1 MASLTKKVI
10 SGQAYYY
17 LRETAWVGGRSKVV
31 RTKYLGRVEDIERRL
46 EQTSEPKAVVVR
58 SFGAAA
64 AAFKVAREL
73 DVAGAIDRALG
84 GAHGSPSVGEMI
96 MLAAINRAC
105 RPCSKR
111 QLGDWYGRTALARLM
126 PRPPTALSSQRF
138 WDAMHAVSDEAIA
151 KAETEIV
158 KRCIERYGIE
168 LRPLVYDTTNFATF
182 IDSAN
187 ERNTVAQRGH
197 AKGGRR
203 DLRLIGLALCVA
215 LDSNIPLCHQT
226 YDGNRNDASEFPH
239 AVALIRT
246 RLQQLGL
253 TAEQLAEL
261 TLVYDKGNNSK
272 TNQPLADEL
281 GLGVVGSL
289 SPSQHPELLDVDRER
304 FHELGGLPGT
314 LAYRTQLEV
323 YDQERTIIVSY
334 SQRFAAKQRRSFAQT
349 LVRAQRDLDELKGV
363 VERGRHRM
371 DERALDERLKKI
383 LKRRWLSDVV
393 TTAHDLA
400 AQTFSYHVDPD
411 AIERIA
417 TREWGKRIIFTG
429 RRDWTDEEIITA
441 YRAQARG
448 ENAFRQMKDREFAS
462 YSPTFHWT
470 DQKLRVHA
478 FYCTLALMIVAL
490 IERQIRHAEIKLDG
504 LPLGAKLAMRLLN
517 EIHEVTNVYPP
528 AGGRQGRPRL
538 RTTLAQTDHTQQ
550 QLLHTLDLADLAPV

>member
-17 LRETAWVGGRSKVV
+17 LRETAWVQGRSKVV

-126 PRPPTALSSQRF
+126 PRPATALSSQRF
-138 WDAMHAVSDEAIA
+138 WDAMDAVSDEAIA

-187 ERNTVAQRGH
+187 ERNTVARRGH

-215 LDSNIPLCHQT
+215 LDANIPLCHQT

-239 AVALIRT
+239 AVALIRA
-246 RLQQLGL
+246 RLEQLGL
-253 TAEQLAEL
+253 TPEQLAEL

-272 TNQPLADEL
+272 TNQPLADGL

-289 SPSQHPELLDVDRER
+289 SPAQHPELLDVNRER
-304 FHELGGLPGT
+304 FHELPGLPGT
-314 LAYRTQLEV
+314 LAHRTQQEV
-323 YDQERTIIVSY
+323 YGQERTIVVSY

-349 LVRAQRDLDELKGV
+349 LARAQRDLDELKGV
-363 VERGRHRM
+363 VERGRHHI
-371 DERALDERLKKI
+371 DERALDERVNAI
-383 LKRRWLSDVV
+383 LKRRWLRDVV
-393 TTAHDLA
+393 TTTHDLA
-400 AQTFSYHVDPD
+400 AHTFSYHVDPD
-411 AIERIA
+411 AIERVA
-417 TREWGKRIIFTG
+417 KREWGKRIIFTG
-429 RRDWTDEEIITA
+429 RHDWTNEDIITA

-448 ENAFRQMKDREFAS
+448 EHAFRQLKDREFAS
-462 YSPTFHWT
+462 YSPAYHWT

-478 FYCTLALMIVAL
+478 FYCTLALMTVAL
-490 IERQIRHAEIKLDG
+490 IERQIRQAGIELDRH
-504 LPLGAKLAMRLLN
+504 PLGAKLAMRLLN
-517 EIHEVTNVYPP
+517 DIHEVTNVYPP

-538 RTTLAQTDHTQQ
+538 RTTLAHTDDTQQ
-550 QLLHTLDLADLAPV
+550 QLIDTLDLSQLAPA